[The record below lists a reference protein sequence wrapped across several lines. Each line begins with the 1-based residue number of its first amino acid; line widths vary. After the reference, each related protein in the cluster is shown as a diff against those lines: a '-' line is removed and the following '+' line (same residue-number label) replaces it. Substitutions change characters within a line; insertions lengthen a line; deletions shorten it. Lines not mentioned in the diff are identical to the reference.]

1 MTDKA
6 AVLAQLARVVASEGS
21 DQPLPVRLCQAS
33 IAILGADG
41 AAITLSYTEAARL
54 TVCATDETSARLED
68 LQDVLGEGPGP
79 DAYRTGRIVRAE
91 LAKDESRRWPTFAA
105 AAQAV
110 VGPAAISALPIRPG
124 MDVLGV
130 LTLYQLPARPLER
143 EPAVAQ
149 FLADAVGAALLRDG
163 GLQDDLGAGPWSAR
177 AQVDQATGMVVAQLG
192 VSPEDAVA
200 LLRAHA
206 YADNASMATI
216 AAEIIERR
224 LDFSLHDDSGQE
236 DGSGGDDTGEGRGGE
251 SILGGV
257 AKVMGEGD
265 SADESTDDSTGDE
278 GR

>member
-21 DQPLPVRLCQAS
+21 SQPLPVRLCQAS
-33 IAILGADG
+33 TAILGADG
-41 AAITLSYTEAARL
+41 AALTLSYTEPARL
-54 TVCATDETSARLED
+54 TVCATDEIAARLED

-79 DAYRTGRIVRAE
+79 DAYRTGRMVRTAVGE
-91 LAKDESRRWPTFAA
+91 DAARWWPNFAA
-105 AAQAV
+105 AARAA
-110 VGPAAISALPIRPG
+110 VGPVAISALPIRPA

-143 EPAVAQ
+143 EPTVAQ

-163 GLQDDLGAGPWSAR
+163 GLKADTGEGPWSSR
-177 AQVDQATGMVVAQLG
+177 ALVDQAAGMVVAQLG

-206 YADNASMATI
+206 YADNASMTDI
-216 AAEIIERR
+216 AMEVIERR
-224 LDFSLHDDSGQE
+224 LDFSLDDDSHQ
-236 DGSGGDDTGEGRGGE
+236 DDN
-251 SILGGV
+251 LL
-257 AKVMGEGD
+257 
-265 SADESTDDSTGDE
+265 DDNSGDE

>member
-6 AVLAQLARVVASEGS
+6 AVLAQLARVVATEGS
-21 DQPLPVRLCQAS
+21 QQPLPVRLCLAS
-33 IAILGADG
+33 MFILGAEG
-41 AAITLSYTEAARL
+41 AAITLSYTDAARL
-54 TVCATDETSARLED
+54 TVCATDEVSARLED

-91 LAKDESRRWPTFAA
+91 LGQDESRRWPTFAESA
-105 AAQAV
+105 LTA

-130 LTLYQLPARPLER
+130 LTVYQLPARPLER

-149 FLADAVGAALLRDG
+149 FLADAVGAAMLRDG
-163 GLQDDLGAGPWSAR
+163 GLQDDGGGGAPWLAR

-224 LDFSLHDDSGQE
+224 LDFSLPDESAEDDSRGGDPRHRRMGE
-236 DGSGGDDTGEGRGGE
+236 GGSMGGASMGEGTDGSGT
-251 SILGGV
+251 
-257 AKVMGEGD
+257 
-265 SADESTDDSTGDE
+265 DESP
-278 GR
+278 